1 MRPLFLWWK
10 AIYSKPDFS
19 DLRKVDIAYTTITDE
34 DVPVQVSVDLVDF
47 RLDRSIDGI
56 IVDSRKYDSLKELTE
71 QELVDPD
78 FDELVIVHRDIHRLI
93 HATDPNTIAVYL
105 NLFQLDK
112 KALAK
117 LNALR
122 VLAGQPEI

>member
-34 DVPVQVSVDLVDF
+34 EVPVQVSVDLVDF

-122 VLAGQPEI
+122 V

>member
-34 DVPVQVSVDLVDF
+34 EVPVQVSVDLVDF